1 MADPGTRLPPP
12 VVEAAGL
19 AVGFSTALR
28 RAGLAVPPDRA
39 ARLAE
44 AIRLVP
50 PFERDALY
58 WTSRVVLVSRHE
70 QLPLFDA
77 VFAAI
82 FDGML
87 DPADSRGD
95 SAAPPPIG
103 GEIRTRPTARDE
115 RQSGTEASP
124 QEPTMS
130 PGGDSE
136 GGAGPEREA
145 ILAMASSEEHLH
157 DVAFAEL
164 AGDEV
169 AEMRRLVRKIVLA
182 TPTRRSRRTRRT
194 PHRSARLD
202 LRRTVRSAHR
212 TGGDSIRLIYSQRRT
227 RSRRLVLLCDVSA
240 SMEPYTRVFLS
251 LLQGSVVDA
260 GAEAFVFSTRLTRL
274 TRQLAVRNPDEALA
288 RAASAASDWA
298 GGTRLAESIRS
309 FINDHGRR
317 GLARGAVI
325 VVLSDGWAQDAPELV
340 GKQMARLSRLAHRIV
355 WVNPRKVAVGYRPL
369 VGGMAAALPY
379 CDAFVSGHSYT
390 ALTEVA
396 AAIRADRPSQS
407 ERNRG
412 PDNATR

>member
-1 MADPGTRLPPP
+1 MDDPGRALATPI
-12 VVEAAGL
+12 VEAAGL

-28 RAGLAVPPDRA
+28 RAGLPVPPDRA

-44 AIRLVP
+44 AVRFVP
-50 PFERDALY
+50 PHARDALY
-58 WTSRVVLVSRHE
+58 WTSRVVLVSRRE

-77 VFAAI
+77 VFAAV

-95 SAAPPPIG
+95 TSAAPRID
-103 GEIRTRPTARDE
+103 GEARTRPTATDE
-115 RQSGTEASP
+115 RPSGAEARTP
-124 QEPTMS
+124 HPAMS

-136 GGAGPEREA
+136 RGVGPEREA
-145 ILAMASSEEHLH
+145 VLAMASSDEHLH

-164 AGDEV
+164 AADEL
-169 AEMRRLVRKIVLA
+169 AEMRRLVSKIVLA

-227 RSRRLVLLCDVSA
+227 RPRRLVFLCDVSA

-251 LLQGSVVDA
+251 LLQGSVVGA

-274 TRQLAVRNPDEALA
+274 TRQLAVRNPDQALA
-288 RAASAASDWA
+288 RAASAAPDWA

-309 FINDHGRR
+309 FVDGHGRR

-340 GKQMARLSRLAHRIV
+340 GEQMARLSRLAYRIV
-355 WVNPRKVAVGYRPL
+355 WVNPRKVAVDYQPL

-390 ALTEVA
+390 GLADVA
-396 AAIRADRPSQS
+396 AAIRADRPSPP
-407 ERNRG
+407 ERTRG